1 MFGIRTKIQRWQRYL
16 TSSLFGPSTVR
27 INPVG
32 YLCNHDCPMC
42 WRLSLSQSTR
52 QELSKQARTAL
63 SLEQYK
69 QLLNELPRGVREIEI
84 VGGGEPLLFPH
95 INELLREIR
104 ARNLAGSLITNGAR
118 LSPTIIATLV
128 ASSWQKV
135 RISIHAA
142 SSKSYQAVNGRQD
155 FEKIQTV
162 IQQLVAAR
170 GRAVYPKIALLFVIQ
185 RDNLHEIE
193 DFANLAQSLGVDEIQ
208 YDWLMSA
215 SPKALK
221 LSDKQ
226 RQQVRARLSKLHRA
240 CQVQN
245 NIERLLDQLAHHPNW
260 GAKLSFQAYA
270 QNRYCQI
277 ALDSL
282 EIDDHGR
289 ILPCCIAYGTRYN
302 YQWKQG
308 SLWRIW
314 QSMSPL
320 RSRLYRGEF
329 EPFCKGCTYNLDQR

>member
-16 TSSLFGPSTVR
+16 TSSWFGPSTVR

-42 WRLSLSQSTR
+42 WRLALSQSTR
-52 QELSKQARTAL
+52 QELSKNARTAL
-63 SLEQYK
+63 SLAQYK
-69 QLLNELPRGVREIEI
+69 QLLDELPKGVKEIEI

-104 ARNLAGSLITNGAR
+104 TRNLAGSLITNGAR

-128 ASSWQKV
+128 ATGWQKV
-135 RISIHAA
+135 RISVHAA
-142 SSKSYQAVNGRQD
+142 SPKSYLAINGRQD
-155 FEKIQTV
+155 FEKIQSV
-162 IQQLVAAR
+162 IKGLVAAR
-170 GRAVYPKIALLFVIQ
+170 GPAEFPKIALLFVIQ
-185 RDNLHEIE
+185 RDNLDEIE
-193 DFANLAQSLGVDEIQ
+193 AFADLAQTLGVDEIQ
-208 YDWLMSA
+208 YDWLMAA

-221 LSDKQ
+221 LTNQQ
-226 RQQVRARLSKLHRA
+226 RQQVRARLQKLHQT
-240 CQVQN
+240 CQVSN
-245 NIERLLDQLAHHPNW
+245 NIERLLDQLARHPNW

-289 ILPCCIAYGTRYN
+289 VLPCCIAYGTRHS

-308 SLWRIW
+308 SLWRI
-314 QSMSPL
+314 
-320 RSRLYRGEF
+320 
-329 EPFCKGCTYNLDQR
+329 